1 MGLCFVLVF
10 SPARPRIRYPVPAA
24 ARSVLVAMGTRAGAS
39 LRKCDAV
46 SRPMGMAR
54 PGARRFPTGTPSLAR
69 SRGAPRT
76 TSRPWPS
83 HNPAR
88 TPGLFLFRHLAA
100 PVSLCSRRLPAAS
113 AASRCHPGPAAR
125 PARPGGTVRLRPTG
139 PARSEPSA
147 CPLALSGASGAEGG
161 GKRPRSPQSCGAG
174 AAEAGPGSARGAE
187 RGACG
192 ECGSSGGSGSRAG
205 RGGLGG
211 NGPVGGSLAVYAP
224 SGAAGP
230 GSGRSGAAVPGWSC
244 PALGRG
250 RGLGPGVQDLVPRSL
265 FGALCCT

>member
-1 MGLCFVLVF
+1 MVRFPLLCPVFGKKQQTPQTTTKHTKTHTNKNTKPAQPRVGAGGKAPNCSPGTSSGLSCGFVFCFGF
-10 SPARPRIRYPVPAA
+10 SPARPRIRYPLPAA

-100 PVSLCSRRLPAAS
+100 PVSRGVPPGPGYHPPPPGPIRARRPPLPAS
-113 AASRCHPGPAAR
+113 PGP
-125 PARPGGTVRLRPTG
+125 
-139 PARSEPSA
+139 
-147 CPLALSGASGAEGG
+147 
-161 GKRPRSPQSCGAG
+161 
-174 AAEAGPGSARGAE
+174 
-187 RGACG
+187 
-192 ECGSSGGSGSRAG
+192 
-205 RGGLGG
+205 
-211 NGPVGGSLAVYAP
+211 
-224 SGAAGP
+224 
-230 GSGRSGAAVPGWSC
+230 
-244 PALGRG
+244 
-250 RGLGPGVQDLVPRSL
+250 
-265 FGALCCT
+265 